1 MRLQNNYNYQEFG
14 SGLISSDFKKEGK
27 IKNYSSIIS
36 KNLNSKEQE
45 YKLWKL
51 RFQFLCRYY
60 SCYRGIKNTIIITC
74 W

>member
-51 RFQFLCRYY
+51 LDFDFCAD
-60 SCYRGIKNTIIITC
+60 TIPVTEELKIQ
-74 W
+74 

>member
-45 YKLWKL
+45 YKL
-51 RFQFLCRYY
+51 
-60 SCYRGIKNTIIITC
+60 
-74 W
+74 